1 MSAPGLGFLV
11 TFFDDFR
18 AQKKREETLSLEA
31 LAELMRTTSAPQKES
46 LPWLKLA
53 QFGPLP
59 TEKGSLRWDGNVRL
73 VSGLE
78 ADYDAEK
85 LRLDEAVERLERAGV
100 EAIVYTSP
108 SHRPDTPRWRVLCP
122 FSCELSPNQR
132 HHMMGRLN
140 GLFDGVFSH
149 ESWTLILRCGEVLSL
164 LGKGLGCTLA

>member
-108 SHRPDTPRWRVLCP
+108 SHRPDTPRWRVLWP
-122 FSCELSPNQR
+122 LLLRAVAESAASHDGPPKWAVRRRIFSRILD
-132 HHMMGRLN
+132 L
-140 GLFDGVFSH
+140 DT
-149 ESWTLILRCGEVLSL
+149 TLW
-164 LGKGLGCTLA
+164 